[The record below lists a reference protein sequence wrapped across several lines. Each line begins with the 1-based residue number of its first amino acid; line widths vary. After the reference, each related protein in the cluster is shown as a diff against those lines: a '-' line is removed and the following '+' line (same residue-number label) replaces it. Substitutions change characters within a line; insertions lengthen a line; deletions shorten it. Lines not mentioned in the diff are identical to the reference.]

1 MRLSYTLKNKTENE
15 NTKTTQNEGGID
27 TTNAGG
33 VNTDNAGGM
42 DNGANSNDALFKKLD
57 EIADKRINGIVKN
70 ILKENGL
77 DDDGVKDVLAS
88 YLDSKKAKKTEVET
102 ELANLRKTN
111 AELNTK
117 IKASEKNA
125 LVAKQARELGIAE
138 SNLKFVT
145 KLADFTNIEKDGQYD
160 EEAIK
165 SALEAVINEVPAFKT
180 EKKSDNNDAG
190 FVKVGGQK
198 NEQSNDDLATNQL
211 RKLMGLPEI
220 KK

>member
-1 MRLSYTLKNKTENE
+1 MENE
-15 NTKTTQNEGGID
+15 NKQTNTTEAGGVE

-33 VNTDNAGGM
+33 VNTNNAGGV
-42 DNGANSNDALFKKLD
+42 NNETNSNDALFQKLD
-57 EIADKRINGIVKN
+57 GIVEQRVNGIVKN
-70 ILKENGL
+70 ILKNNGL

-88 YLDSKKAKKTEVET
+88 YLENKKAKKTEVET

-111 AELNTK
+111 EELNTR
-117 IKASEKNA
+117 IKASEREA
-125 LVAKQARELGIAE
+125 LIAKQAKELGIAE
-138 SNLKFVT
+138 NNLKFVT
-145 KLADFTNIEKDGQYD
+145 KLADFTKVEKEGQYD

-165 SALEAVINEVPAFKT
+165 SALQAVIDEVPAFKT
-180 EKKSDNNDAG
+180 EVKKETESG

-198 NEQSNDDLATNQL
+198 NEQTNDDLATNQL

>member
-1 MRLSYTLKNKTENE
+1 MENE
-15 NTKTTQNEGGID
+15 NKQNPTTNEGGID

-33 VNTDNAGGM
+33 VNTNNAGGI

-57 EIADKRINGIVKN
+57 EILEQRGNGIVKN
-70 ILKENGL
+70 ILKQNGL
-77 DDDGVKDVLAS
+77 DDDGVKDVLAA
-88 YLDSKKAKKTEVET
+88 YMESKKSKKTEVET

-111 AELNTK
+111 EELNNK
-117 IKASEKNA
+117 LKASEKNA
-125 LVAKQARELGIAE
+125 IVAKQAKELGITE
-138 SNLKFVT
+138 TNLKFVT
-145 KLADFTNIEKDGQYD
+145 KLADFSNIEKDGKYD

-180 EKKSDNNDAG
+180 ETKSDNNDG

-198 NEQSNDDLATNQL
+198 SEQSKDDLATNQL